1 LSHDGKRVDIGRC
14 VKSHYD
20 RVYGL
25 AAWYAQR
32 DDPWGKN
39 PTIFN
44 GGKDAEPVDP
54 VIAGLFRI

>member
-1 LSHDGKRVDIGRC
+1 MGVA
-14 VKSHYD
+14 VEVHYD

-39 PTIFN
+39 PTVFN
-44 GGKDAEPVDP
+44 NGKYAESVDP
-54 VIAGLFRI
+54 VIAELFRT